1 MDRSSQCLKNFHF
14 PKVCVKVTQV
24 PRAPYVRDMASTLPA
39 GLYDDI
45 MSTAGSLVPYTLTY
59 SECNVKSFVG
69 HCNLKGMDCHIR
81 VSSEY
86 TGIRYFLTLTHEIAH
101 AITWSKYGF
110 DKKKIKPHGK
120 EWKDEYRSFVL
131 RFMGK
136 GYFSVDLEHAINV
149 HMLNPPFDA
158 KIHSE
163 IQKVLNPGQIP
174 VGEVNYD
181 CKFRFLN
188 SEQVYKKLD
197 KQYSKVT
204 VMTVENHTLY
214 TVHKNTMIVRVF

>member
-1 MDRSSQCLKNFHF
+1 
-14 PKVCVKVTQV
+14 
-24 PRAPYVRDMASTLPA
+24 MASTLPA

-45 MSTAGSLVPYTLTY
+45 VTTAENLVPYIMTY
-59 SECNVKSFVG
+59 SECNAKSFVG
-69 HCNLKGMDCHIR
+69 QCRLKGITCNIR

-86 TGIRYFLTLTHEIAH
+86 TGIQYFLTLTHEIAH

-110 DKKKIKPHGK
+110 DKKIKPHGT
-120 EWKDEYRSFVL
+120 EWKYEYRSFVL

-149 HMLNPPFDA
+149 HMLKPRFDT
-158 KIHSE
+158 KLHSE
-163 IQKVLNPGQIP
+163 IKKVLNPGQIP
-174 VGEVNYD
+174 VGEVSYD

-188 SEQVYKKLD
+188 SEQVYRKLD
-197 KQYSKVT
+197 KQYSTVT

-214 TVHKNTMIVRVF
+214 TAHKDTMVVRVF

>member
-24 PRAPYVRDMASTLPA
+24 PGVHRLREMVSTLPA

-45 MSTAGSLVPYTLTY
+45 VSTAASMVPYKMIYT
-59 SECNVKSFVG
+59 ECNANSFAG
-69 HCNLKGMDCHIR
+69 HCSLRGLECHIR
-81 VSSEY
+81 VSSEH
-86 TGIRYFLTLTHEIAH
+86 TGVQCFLTLTHEIAH
-101 AITWSKYGF
+101 AITWTKYGF
-110 DKKKIKPHGK
+110 DKNIKPHGT

-149 HMLNPPFDA
+149 HMLKPRFDT
-158 KIHSE
+158 KLHSE
-163 IQKVLNPGQIP
+163 LMKVLNPGQIP
-174 VGEVNYD
+174 VGEVNYN
-181 CKFRFLN
+181 CKFKFLN

-197 KQYSKVT
+197 KHYSTVT

-214 TVHKNTMIVRVF
+214 TAHKDAMVVMVF